1 VGALQQSTSP
11 EDTLRKLAAGAAAAV
26 AGLAV
31 TGVAIGQI
39 ASGVPGTNSTVGS
52 TPNLVAPGFGTEVVA
67 EGIDPLENPVGI
79 FKTYGF
85 LDDNA
90 DPLARTRTEPDQN
103 LYLEASHVGGPTA
116 GYDYGEH
123 FLIQG
128 HENGSNKALLTRINL
143 DVKEPAH
150 RITMLNVPAADNT
163 TGLSSIDGSTYDP
176 FTGELLFTSEA
187 GNQGAVISTKLRWN
201 GTTPPPLAFLNGS
214 MGRAGYEGVQVDKL
228 GNVYLV
234 EDTGG
239 SGVTDGA
246 TTTKVKLPNSFVYR
260 FKPASKGNLTQ
271 GRLQA
276 LQVSVGRAPIVF
288 HDRAVDPTGAR
299 DDALGEPIRRL
310 HSGETLQAK
319 WVTIHDTASDGT
331 TSFDAN
337 ALAKRAGATPLKRP
351 ENGKFVPESDF
362 RSFVFVETGDTDQAA
377 GEYPGAA
384 ERAAWGAV
392 LRIDMPSA
400 GSDTASVKALV
411 VGDAAHNSFDNITF
425 LDKRTYLMTEDRGD
439 TLHDQLNA
447 LDSVW
452 SYDLGKSVAAAN
464 ADAKRLVALGRDPQA
479 SGATVEDNEPTGIF
493 VSDGDSSTGGL
504 LGDDDPAEQQGVRV
518 FLTQQHGQ
526 NHTYELLPPRPHHRW
541 FDWWHDHGHGIP
553 PRHW

>member
-1 VGALQQSTSP
+1 
-11 EDTLRKLAAGAAAAV
+11 LRKLVAGTAAAV
-26 AGLAV
+26 AGLAA

-39 ASGVPGTNSTVGS
+39 ASGVPGTNPTVGS
-52 TPNLVAPGFGTEVVA
+52 TPNLVAPGFGMRVVA
-67 EGIDPLENPVGI
+67 EGYDPLENPSGI
-79 FKTYGF
+79 FKSYGY

-103 LYLEASHVGGPTA
+103 LYLVANGVGGPTA
-116 GYDYGEH
+116 GYDYGRH

-128 HENGSNKALLTRINL
+128 HENGGGKAFLTRVNL
-143 DVKEPAH
+143 DVTEPAH
-150 RITMLNVPAADNT
+150 RITLLDTPAADNT
-163 TGLSSIDGSTYDP
+163 TGLSSVDGDTYDP
-176 FTGELLFTSEA
+176 FSGNLLFTSEA
-187 GNQGAVISTKLRWN
+187 GNAGAVISTKLRWT
-201 GTTPPPLAFLNGS
+201 GTTPPPLAFLDGS
-214 MGRAGYEGVQVDKL
+214 MGRAGYEGVEVDKQ

-246 TTTKVKLPNSFVYR
+246 TATKVKQPNSFVYR
-260 FKPASKGNLTQ
+260 FKPTNRRDLAAGK
-271 GRLQA
+271 LQA
-276 LQVSVGRAPIVF
+276 LQVSVDGTPIVF

-319 WVTIHDTASDGT
+319 WVTIHDTAVDGT
-331 TSFDAN
+331 ASFDAN

-362 RSFVFVETGDTDQAA
+362 RSFVFVETGDTDKTA

-384 ERAAWGAV
+384 DRAAWGSV
-392 LRIDMPSA
+392 IRVDMPSA
-400 GSDTASVKALV
+400 GSDRATVRTLV
-411 VGDAAHNSFDNITF
+411 LGDADHASFDNITF

-439 TLHDQLNA
+439 TLHDQLGA

-452 SYDLGKSVAAAN
+452 SFDLTKPKAAAN
-464 ADAKRLVALGRDPQA
+464 ADAKRLVALGRDPEA
-479 SGATVEDNEPTGIF
+479 SGATGEDNEPTGIF
-493 VSDGDSSTGGL
+493 VSDGDSSIGGL
-504 LGDDDPAEQQGVRV
+504 LGAEDPADQPGVRV
-518 FLTQQHGQ
+518 FLTQQHGE

-541 FDWWHDHGHGIP
+541 FDWWHGLKG
-553 PRHW
+553 PRH